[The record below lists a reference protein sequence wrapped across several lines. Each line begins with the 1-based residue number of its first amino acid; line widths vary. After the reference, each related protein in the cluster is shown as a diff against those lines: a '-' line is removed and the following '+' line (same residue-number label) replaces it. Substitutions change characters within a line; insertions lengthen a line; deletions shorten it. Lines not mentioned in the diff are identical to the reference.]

1 MGTGTSGDPEA
12 AAKLATAMAD
22 IEANQKKMDE
32 LNKTWEQ
39 KLKEAEEAEAK
50 EDAEEA
56 AELAARNSG
65 GPQLLNLND
74 DMMLDR
80 KNFVD
85 LQVKNPAIV
94 GKANLADQSKN
105 PTVVLGGTGI

>member
-1 MGTGTSGDPEA
+1 
-12 AAKLATAMAD
+12 MAD

-39 KLKEAEEAEAK
+39 KLKEAEEEEAR
-50 EDAEEA
+50 EDAAEA

-74 DMMLDR
+74 DIMLDR
-80 KNFVD
+80 KICVD
-85 LQVKNPAIV
+85 LSVKNPATV
-94 GKANLADQSKN
+94 GKPNMADQSKN
-105 PTVVLGGTGI
+105 PTVVLGGTGIQEQHAALEFNA